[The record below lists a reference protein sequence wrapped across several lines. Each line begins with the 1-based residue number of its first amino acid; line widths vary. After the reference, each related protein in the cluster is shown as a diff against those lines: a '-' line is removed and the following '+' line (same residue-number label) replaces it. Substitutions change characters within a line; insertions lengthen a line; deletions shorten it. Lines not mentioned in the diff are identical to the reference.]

1 MFDSRFYFTGA
12 TILAVLS
19 TLATA
24 WTLLMFSVLLI
35 FVGLWQA
42 DREQI
47 RELSPSTAVMFVM
60 QDDSSPRSL
69 DDFIGHHLMFYQDG
83 IPVYRD
89 LFDGDHYWQLLE
101 ADSKAQSGDDIIRVF
116 PGVSYR
122 RKG

>member
-19 TLATA
+19 TLAAA

-47 RELSPSTAVMFVM
+47 RELAPSTAVMFVM
-60 QDDSSPRSL
+60 QDDSSPRPL

-89 LFDGDHYWQLLE
+89 LFDGDHYWQLLD

-122 RKG
+122 RKA

>member
-19 TLATA
+19 TLAAA

-47 RELSPSTAVMFVM
+47 RELSPV
-60 QDDSSPRSL
+60 PR
-69 DDFIGHHLMFYQDG
+69 
-83 IPVYRD
+83 
-89 LFDGDHYWQLLE
+89 
-101 ADSKAQSGDDIIRVF
+101 
-116 PGVSYR
+116 
-122 RKG
+122 